1 MSLAPAQVW
10 ALVVLACIFPGAR
23 ARAEVLQQLSGSQI
37 RTRFIGN
44 VLTDD
49 THWRETIAEHYP
61 GLLYRRQ

>member
-10 ALVVLACIFPGAR
+10 ALVVLACNFPGAS

-49 THWRETIAEHYP
+49 TH
-61 GLLYRRQ
+61 